1 MTDLTSLRPAAK
13 SFTSTSHRTRRTTR
27 SLSLLAAIAAVSVVA
42 LGAGCSGADPAP
54 AAGADSG
61 TVGDTDTTSDT
72 AWSHGDSGAPIDS
85 GAHDTA
91 PVDTAPP
98 CTPTAGAD
106 LPDDSFADSNCDGI
120 DGDKSKA
127 IFVAPT
133 GSDAASG
140 AFNDPVKT
148 INKAIELASAVAK
161 DVYVCNGTYAE
172 NVRLATATS
181 IYGGYDCA
189 NGWKRIADRA
199 RIAPSTGVPL
209 TIASVTGATASG
221 GSTVIDR
228 IALKAAD
235 ATDPA
240 SSSIASIVSGSTDV
254 TIKNGLIEAGNG
266 ADGVAP
272 SPPPTDA
279 PAQAGADG
287 DSLRRTTCVVGSTSN
302 LPDCNTL
309 AYGQHTHTTVP
320 ACQGHGGAGGN
331 GGTWNTAGTGKVSR
345 PGQSGLPTGLGGS
358 STLDVGTDGGPGS
371 AGTAGA
377 PSTSGFGGVSASGY
391 SATNAGADGTAGGSA
406 GGGAGGHGGA
416 GVNNSPHDTGTQTFT
431 AGGGGGEGGYG
442 GCGGA
447 GGKGAGGGGA
457 SIGILSFNSMLAV
470 AKTTITTKSGG
481 RGGGAGAGG
490 AGQPGGAAGKG
501 GTGTDAVSDGSLGG
515 AGGTGGNGGPSGAGG
530 GGPSI
535 CIVAKGTA
543 PTTTGVTFY
552 RGVGGKGGK
561 GIGSMDGA
569 DGESTVDIK
578 TQP

>member
-1 MTDLTSLRPAAK
+1 MTDLTSLR
-13 SFTSTSHRTRRTTR
+13 SLSNCSTFASCRPRRTSR
-27 SLSLLAAIAAVSVVA
+27 SMSQLAAIAALSVVG
-42 LGAGCSGADPAP
+42 LGVGCSGADPAP
-54 AAGADSG
+54 AAGGDSG
-61 TVGDTDTTSDT
+61 AAGDADTTLDT
-72 AWSHGDSGAPIDS
+72 AWSNDDSGAPMDS

-91 PVDTAPP
+91 PVDSAPP

-106 LPDDSFADSNCDGI
+106 LPDDSFSDTNCDGI
-120 DGDKSKA
+120 DGDKGKA

-140 AFNDPVKT
+140 AFGDPVKT
-148 INKAIELASAVAK
+148 INKAVELASAVAK

-189 NGWKRIADRA
+189 NGWKRVADRA

-209 TIASVTGATASG
+209 TIASVTGASSLG

-240 SSSIASIVSGSTDV
+240 SSSIASIVSSSTDV
-254 TIKNGLIEAGNG
+254 AIKNGLIEAGNG

-272 SPPPTDA
+272 SPPPIDA

-287 DSLRRTTCVVGSTSN
+287 DSLRRTTCIVGSTSN
-302 LPDCNTL
+302 YPDCNTI
-309 AYGQHTHTTVP
+309 AYGQYTHATVP

-331 GGTWNTAGTGKVSR
+331 GGTWNTAGTGKASR

-377 PSTSGFGGVSASGY
+377 PSTSTFGDITASGY

-406 GGGAGGHGGA
+406 GGGAGGHGGT

-447 GGKGAGGGGA
+447 GGKGATGGGA
-457 SIGILSFNSMLAV
+457 SIGVLTVNSTV
-470 AKTTITTKSGG
+470 TVSKSTITTKSGG
-481 RGGGAGAGG
+481 RGGNAGAGGPGQPGGAGGKAGTGTDPVSDGYAGGAGG
-490 AGQPGGAAGKG
+490 AGGKG
-501 GTGTDAVSDGSLGG
+501 G
-515 AGGTGGNGGPSGAGG
+515 AGGAGG
-530 GGPSI
+530 GGPSVGI
-535 CIVAKGTA
+535 LSKGTA
-543 PTTTGVTFY
+543 PIFSNVTFY
-552 RGVGGKGGK
+552 TGAGGLGGV
-561 GIGSMDGA
+561 GIGSGNGA
-569 DGESTVDIK
+569 VGDVGDTKAVL
-578 TQP
+578 